1 MNMQGVEEQFSR
13 EGSDELLHV
22 LGKGT
27 CGVGKGRE
35 EMMSEQALREWR
47 PALWA
52 SQEGGSPARGSSMKG
67 SEA

>member
-13 EGSDELLHV
+13 EGSNELLHV

-27 CGVGKGRE
+27 CGLGKGRE
-35 EMMSEQALREWR
+35 EVTSEQGLREWR

-52 SQEGGSPARGSSMKG
+52 SQEGSSPAREG
-67 SEA
+67 AA